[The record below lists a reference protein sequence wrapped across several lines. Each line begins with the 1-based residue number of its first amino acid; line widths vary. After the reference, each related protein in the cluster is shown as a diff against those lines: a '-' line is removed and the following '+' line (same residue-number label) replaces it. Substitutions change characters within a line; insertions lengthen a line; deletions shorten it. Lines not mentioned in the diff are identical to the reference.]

1 MVNSNRENFFRYLCQ
16 TSPEPLGLEIARAE
30 GIYLFTRDE
39 KKYIDFISGIGVAN
53 IGLQHPRVLA
63 AIRRQLERHLHVMV
77 YGEYVQEPQ
86 VEYARRLA
94 ELAPVRDGAVF
105 FCNSGTE
112 AIEGALKTARK
123 STGRKKYIAF
133 EGGYHGDTY
142 GALSAMSSE
151 IYRAPFLPLLPEFEF
166 LPFDDLGALSRI
178 DERVAAVLIEPVQGE
193 GGVRI
198 PAPEFLPALQR
209 RCDEVGA
216 LLIFDEVMTGFGRTG
231 KLFACEHWRSPDSE
245 AILQSSSNVI
255 PKESFYNNEISL
267 QSEKRFFQN
276 DMSGRDGLR
285 CVQPDILCLAKALG
299 GGLPLGAFIGRREI
313 MKTLSENPPL
323 AHVTTFG
330 GHPLSCAA
338 GLAALEV
345 LLQENL
351 IMRSAELGK
360 FFLRELRAL
369 MQAKPNIRAVRGL
382 GCFFAIEF
390 RTPEATQQFVQRCRE
405 HGLIIGWTLHHSTIV
420 RAAPPLCMTDEQAR
434 ETLQIIQRVLEEIR
448 VT

>member
-53 IGLQHPRVLA
+53 IGYQHPRVLA

-123 STGRKKYIAF
+123 FTSRKKYIAF

-151 IYRAPFLPLLPEFEF
+151 VYRAPFLPLLPEFEF

-198 PAPEFLPALQR
+198 PVPEFLPALR
-209 RCDEVGA
+209 KRCDEVGA

-231 KLFACEHWRSPDSE
+231 KLFACEHWQMKQVANGKSQVAGDKL
-245 AILQSSSNVI
+245 ANLQLANLQT
-255 PKESFYNNEISL
+255 YNL
-267 QSEKRFFQN
+267 PN
-276 DMSGRDGLR
+276 D

-313 MKTLSENPPL
+313 MKTLSEHPPL

-338 GLAALEV
+338 GFAALEI
-345 LLQENL
+345 LLQEKL
-351 IMRSAELGK
+351 VARSAQLGE

-369 MQAKPNIRAVRGL
+369 AQEIPEIREVRGL

-390 RTPEATQQFVQRCRE
+390 QTPEATQQFVQRCRE
-405 HGLIIGWTLHHSTIV
+405 HGLVIGWTLHHSTIV
-420 RAAPPLCMTDEQAR
+420 RAAPPLCMTDEQA
-434 ETLQIIQRVLEEIR
+434 EEALQLIQQALEKI
-448 VT
+448 V

>member
-1 MVNSNRENFFRYLCQ
+1 MSLNLTENFFRYLCQ
-16 TSPEPLGLEIARAE
+16 TSPAPLGLEIERAE
-30 GIYLFTRDE
+30 GIYLFSHDGRR
-39 KKYIDFISGIGVAN
+39 YIDFISGIGVAN
-53 IGLQHPRVLA
+53 IGHQHPQVLA

-77 YGEYVQEPQ
+77 YGEYVQESQ

-94 ELAPVRDGAVF
+94 ELAPVKDGVVF

-123 STGRKKYIAF
+123 FTGRKKYIAF
-133 EGGYHGDTY
+133 DGGYHGDTY
-142 GALSAMSSE
+142 GSLSAMSSE

-166 LPFDDLGALSRI
+166 LPFDDLGALPRI
-178 DERVAAVLIEPVQGE
+178 DEGVAAVLIEPVQGE

-198 PAPEFLPALQR
+198 PSSEFLPALR
-209 RCDEVGA
+209 KHCDEVGA

-231 KLFACEHWRSPDSE
+231 KLFASEHWQMKQVASGKSQVVDDKLANLQTCNSP
-245 AILQSSSNVI
+245 N
-255 PKESFYNNEISL
+255 
-267 QSEKRFFQN
+267 
-276 DMSGRDGLR
+276 G

-313 MKTLSENPPL
+313 MQTLSENPPL

-338 GLAALEV
+338 GLAAFEV

-351 IMRSAELGK
+351 IARSAQLGE
-360 FFLRELRAL
+360 FFLHELDALAQKTPIIRE
-369 MQAKPNIRAVRGL
+369 VRGR

-390 RTPEATQQFVQRCRE
+390 QTPAATQSFVQRCHE

-420 RAAPPLCMTDEQAR
+420 RAAPPLCMTDQQAR
-434 ETLQIIQRVLEEIR
+434 EALQIVKSAMSQI
-448 VT
+448 

>member
-1 MVNSNRENFFRYLCQ
+1 MVNATQQNFFRYLCQ
-16 TSPEPLGLEIARAE
+16 TSPEPLGLEIERAE
-30 GIYLFTRDE
+30 GIYLFTHDGRR
-39 KKYIDFISGIGVAN
+39 YIDFISGIGVAN
-53 IGLQHPRVLA
+53 IGHQHPRVLA
-63 AIRRQLERHLHVMV
+63 AIRQQLERHLHVMV
-77 YGEYVQEPQ
+77 YGEYVQESQ
-86 VEYARRLA
+86 AEYARRLA
-94 ELAPVRDGAVF
+94 ELAPVRDGVVF
-105 FCNSGTE
+105 FCNSGAE

-123 STGRKKYIAF
+123 FTGRKKYIAF
-133 EGGYHGDTY
+133 AGGYHGDSY

-198 PAPEFLPALQR
+198 PAPEFLPALR
-209 RCDEVGA
+209 KRCDEIGA

-231 KLFACEHWRSPDSE
+231 KLFASEHWPN
-245 AILQSSSNVI
+245 SN
-255 PKESFYNNEISL
+255 
-267 QSEKRFFQN
+267 
-276 DMSGRDGLR
+276 
-285 CVQPDILCLAKALG
+285 PDIVCLAKALG

-351 IMRSAELGK
+351 IARSAELGE
-360 FFLRELRAL
+360 FFLRQLRAL

-390 RTPEATQQFVQRCRE
+390 QTPEATQQFVQRCRE
-405 HGLIIGWTLHHSTIV
+405 QGLIIGWTLHHSTIV
-420 RAAPPLCMTDEQAR
+420 RAAPPLCMTDEQA
-434 ETLQIIQRVLEEIR
+434 EEALKIIKSAASQI
-448 VT
+448 

>member
-1 MVNSNRENFFRYLCQ
+1 MVATTRENFFRYLCQ
-16 TSPEPLGLEIARAE
+16 TSPEPLGLEIERAE
-30 GIYLFTRDE
+30 GIYFFTRDGRR
-39 KKYIDFISGIGVAN
+39 YFDFISGIGVAN
-53 IGLQHPRVLA
+53 IGHQHPQVLV
-63 AIRRQLERHLHVMV
+63 AIRRQLDRHLHVMV

-86 VEYARRLA
+86 AEYARRLA
-94 ELAPVRDGAVF
+94 ELAPVRDSVVF

-123 STGRKKYIAF
+123 FTGRKKYIAF
-133 EGGYHGDTY
+133 AGGYHGDSY

-151 IYRAPFLPLLPEFEF
+151 IYRAPFLPLLREFEF
-166 LPFDDLGALSRI
+166 LLFDDLDALPRI

-198 PAPEFLPALQR
+198 PAPEFLPTLRR

-245 AILQSSSNVI
+245 AIRQPSSKVI

-276 DMSGRDGLR
+276 DRSRADRLQ

-313 MKTLSENPPL
+313 MQTLSENPPL

-351 IMRSAELGK
+351 IARSAKLGD
-360 FFLRELRAL
+360 FFLNELHALAKKTPIIRE
-369 MQAKPNIRAVRGL
+369 VRGL

-390 RTPEATQQFVQRCRE
+390 QTPEATQQFVQRCRE

-420 RAAPPLCMTDEQAR
+420 RAAPPLCMTDEQAAQAW
-434 ETLQIIQRVLEEIR
+434 QIIQRATEEI
-448 VT
+448 

>member
-1 MVNSNRENFFRYLCQ
+1 MVDTTRENFFRYVCQ
-16 TSPEPLGLEIARAE
+16 TSPAPLGLEIERAE
-30 GIYLFTRDE
+30 GIYLFTRDGRR
-39 KKYIDFISGIGVAN
+39 YIDFISGIGVAN
-53 IGLQHPRVLA
+53 IGHQHPHVLA
-63 AIRRQLERHLHVMV
+63 AIRQQLERHLHVMV
-77 YGEYVQEPQ
+77 YGEYVQEQQ

-94 ELAPVRDGAVF
+94 ELAPVRDGVVF

-123 STGRKKYIAF
+123 FTGRKKYIAF
-133 EGGYHGDTY
+133 AGGYHGDTY

-198 PAPEFLPALQR
+198 PAPEFLPALRR
-209 RCDEVGA
+209 RCDEFGA

-231 KLFACEHWRSPDSE
+231 KLFASEHWPN
-245 AILQSSSNVI
+245 SN
-255 PKESFYNNEISL
+255 
-267 QSEKRFFQN
+267 
-276 DMSGRDGLR
+276 
-285 CVQPDILCLAKALG
+285 PDIVCLAKALG

-313 MKTLSENPPL
+313 MHTLSENPPL

-338 GLAALEV
+338 GRAALEV
-345 LLQENL
+345 LLQENF
-351 IMRSAELGK
+351 IARSAQLGE
-360 FFLRELRAL
+360 FFLRNLRAL
-369 MQAKPNIRAVRGL
+369 AQAKPKIGEVRGL

-390 RTPEATQQFVQRCRE
+390 KTPEATQQFVQRCRE
-405 HGLIIGWTLHHSTIV
+405 QGLIIGWTLHHSTIV
-420 RAAPPLCMTDEQAR
+420 RAAPPLCMTEEQAADAMKIIKNAVN
-434 ETLQIIQRVLEEIR
+434 QI
-448 VT
+448 